1 MEALYERLGAPSA
14 TQLYV
19 AAIRQ
24 GLEISKKQAQD
35 FVARQQ
41 DKQLFAKA
49 PTSDSKTAIRSENS
63 DHMADLVDL
72 KQFKSGNFGAILIV
86 INPFSRKIAM
96 EPLSSKQ
103 PA

>member
-1 MEALYERLGAPSA
+1 MEALYEQLGTIYARLGAPSA

-19 AAIRQ
+19 SAIRQ

-49 PTSDSKTAIRSENS
+49 PTSDSKTAIRSEKETVIARERVRNS
-63 DHMADLVDL
+63 PTAASHWSDCSAGV
-72 KQFKSGNFGAILIV
+72 
-86 INPFSRKIAM
+86 
-96 EPLSSKQ
+96 
-103 PA
+103 